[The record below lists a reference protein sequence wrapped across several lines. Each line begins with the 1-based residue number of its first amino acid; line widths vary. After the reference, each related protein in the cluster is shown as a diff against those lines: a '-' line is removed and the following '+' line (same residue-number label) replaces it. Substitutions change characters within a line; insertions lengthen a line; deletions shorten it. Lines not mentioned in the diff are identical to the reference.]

1 MRGLNKEKVSS
12 LKNAFILSQEKKS
25 IFKMQHK
32 RKLMRRLAAFGVVG
46 LIILGTM
53 LSAVISQ
60 SASLEASEEK
70 LVKAEQQ
77 LTKLEQQQKL
87 SEEELERLKDDEYIA
102 DLARKDYFLSEEGE
116 IIFNL
121 PETDQKEQREE
132 E

>member
-25 IFKMQHK
+25 LFKMQHK
-32 RKLMRRLAAFGVVG
+32 RKLMRRLAAFGVIG

-77 LTKLEQQQKL
+77 LIKLEQEQKY

-102 DLARKDYFLSEEGE
+102 ELARKEYLISGEGE
-116 IIFNL
+116 VVFNL
-121 PETDQKEQREE
+121 PEKDPKEQEDEE
-132 E
+132 

>member
-12 LKNAFILSQEKKS
+12 LKNAFILSQEKKT

-77 LTKLEQQQKL
+77 LIKLEQQQKL